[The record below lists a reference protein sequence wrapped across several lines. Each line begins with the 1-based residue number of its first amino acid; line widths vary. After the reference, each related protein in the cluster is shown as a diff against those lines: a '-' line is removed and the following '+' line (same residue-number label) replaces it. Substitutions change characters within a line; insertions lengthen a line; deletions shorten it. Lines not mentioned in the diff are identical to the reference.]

1 MTTKRYVAEVE
12 QRGEGCDYT
21 IGCGTAVSVV
31 MEAESLEEVT
41 AKVLAEWPPWSSY
54 GERDIARVTIY
65 EVAAVH
71 DIAGALAA
79 EVERLKGE
87 HKAAQQAEKM
97 RKIAALQKEI
107 EGT

>member
-1 MTTKRYVAEVE
+1 MKRFVAIVK
-12 QRGEGCDYT
+12 QQGEGCDYT

-31 MEAESLEEVT
+31 MEADTIEEAT
-41 AKVLAEWPPWSSY
+41 ARVLAEWPPWSPH

-71 DIAGALAA
+71 DIGPALAA
-79 EVERLKGE
+79 EVERLKAE
-87 HKAAQQAEKM
+87 HAAATRAEKV
-97 RKIAALQKEI
+97 REIEKLKREI

>member
-1 MTTKRYVAEVE
+1 MTRYLAIVN

-31 MEAESLEEVT
+31 MEAETIEEAT
-41 AKVLAEWPPWSSY
+41 ARVLAEWPPWSHY

-71 DIAGALAA
+71 DIAPALTA

-87 HKAAQQAEKM
+87 HKAAERAEKM
-97 RKIAALQKEI
+97 RVLEKLKREI

>member
-1 MTTKRYVAEVE
+1 MSKRFVAIVN
-12 QRGEGCDYT
+12 QRGDGCDYS

-31 MEAESLEEVT
+31 MEAESIEEAT
-41 AKVLAEWPPWSSY
+41 ARVLAEWPPWSPH

-65 EVAAVH
+65 EVAAAH
-71 DIAGALAA
+71 DIGAALAA

>member
-1 MTTKRYVAEVE
+1 MTKYVAIVE

-21 IGCGTAVSVV
+21 IGCGKAVSVV
-31 MEAESLEEVT
+31 MEVASLEEAT
-41 AKVLAEWPPWSSY
+41 ARVLAEWPPWSPY
-54 GERDIARVTIY
+54 GERDIEQVTIY

-71 DIAGALAA
+71 DITPALAA
-79 EVERLKGE
+79 EVERLKAA
-87 HKAAQQAEKM
+87 HKAEQQAEKM